1 MDGRK
6 GAGPDPTSKGHDTD
20 VVAVG
25 GFPHG
30 EVLDMVGH
38 CWLRDHDADSLL
50 VVSCRHVRLR
60 LPSHVWSGC
69 PPSAAAHDRTSQGR
83 SMANITGLVAAV
95 PHISISIDAR
105 G

>member
-1 MDGRK
+1 MDGGK
-6 GAGPDPTSKGHDTD
+6 GAGPDPPSKGHDTD

-30 EVLDMVGH
+30 EVLDVVGH

-50 VVSCRHVRLR
+50 VDSCRHVRLR

-69 PPSAAAHDRTSQGR
+69 PPPPSAAAHDRTSQ
-83 SMANITGLVAAV
+83 AGLWPTSTWLVGVGCPA
-95 PHISISIDAR
+95 SR
-105 G
+105 